1 MHLKIGQ
8 KLVRVIIVERYEAP
22 VIKPSNGAGRP
33 RTHKND
39 KERQR
44 AYRQRLKQNDGR

>member
-8 KLVRVIIVERYEAP
+8 KLVRGIVERYEAP